1 MMDHTAMSDYMAHG
15 FCFSWEPGLVWLHVA
30 SDIVTGLAYYI
41 ITAAMG
47 YYAYKRRDIP
57 FMWVFLLFTLFIM
70 ACGTTHFFAAYTVY
84 RPDYWPEGYVKA
96 FTAAV
101 SVVAA
106 IVFIPKIPQAI
117 TMPSITKTVAEV
129 QRLNAELVLQ
139 SALLRSIID
148 TIPDL
153 IFYKDTNS
161 VYIGCN
167 KAFERF
173 AGRPEQ
179 EQVGKTDFDF
189 FDSEVAEFFRQKDCE
204 MMEGG
209 QARSNEELITYPD
222 GHRVLLDTLKTPFWG
237 PDGTLLGLVGISRDI
252 TERKE
257 KEQQIEEKNAELE
270 RFTYTVSHDLKSP
283 LVTISSFIGYL
294 ETDIKT
300 GAQTRIDEDIDYI
313 RTAADKMGQLLN
325 ELLELSRVGRVI
337 ANPVR
342 VGFCAVVQETLQ
354 LVAGHISERGVQVTI
369 AESPVMLYGDR
380 AHLVEIWQNLVENAV
395 KYMGDQPAPRIEI
408 GVDEKRETTIFFV
421 RDNGLGIDPHYA
433 GKIFGLFEK
442 LDKWSEGT
450 GLGLAL
456 VKRIVEMYGGR
467 IWVESGGLGH
477 GSCFRFT
484 LPEALIDGDEG

>member
-57 FMWVFLLFTLFIM
+57 FMWVFLLFALFIM

-148 TIPDL
+148 SIPDL

-179 EQVGKTDFDF
+179 DQVGKTDFDF
-189 FDSEVAEFFRQKDCE
+189 FDRELAEFFRQKDCE

-252 TERKE
+252 TERKQVE
-257 KEQQIEEKNAELE
+257 EERKVMLLRQQGINLLQQSLIASAPLDSK
-270 RFTYTVSHDLKSP
+270 LKS
-283 LVTISSFIGYL
+283 I
-294 ETDIKT
+294 TDSVVRLLD
-300 GAQTRIDEDIDYI
+300 ADFCRI
-313 RTAADKMGQLLN
+313 
-325 ELLELSRVGRVI
+325 
-337 ANPVR
+337 
-342 VGFCAVVQETLQ
+342 
-354 LVAGHISERGVQVTI
+354 
-369 AESPVMLYGDR
+369 
-380 AHLVEIWQNLVENAV
+380 
-395 KYMGDQPAPRIEI
+395 
-408 GVDEKRETTIFFV
+408 
-421 RDNGLGIDPHYA
+421 
-433 GKIFGLFEK
+433 
-442 LDKWSEGT
+442 
-450 GLGLAL
+450 
-456 VKRIVEMYGGR
+456 
-467 IWVESGGLGH
+467 
-477 GSCFRFT
+477 
-484 LPEALIDGDEG
+484 